1 MKKKGMMSFASGN
14 LMWGG
19 VAFVLMAIFIVTGS
33 PKNLIVFMTPYSGN
47 QVVFS
52 RILAMMGCLA
62 SMLGYAIRK

>member
-1 MKKKGMMSFASGN
+1 MKKNSLMSFASGN

-19 VAFVLMAIFIVTGS
+19 VAFVLTSIFIATGS

>member
-19 VAFVLMAIFIVTGS
+19 VALVLTAIFIATGN

-52 RILAMMGCLA
+52 KILAMMGCLA
-62 SMLGYAIRK
+62 SMLGYVIRK

>member
-19 VAFVLMAIFIVTGS
+19 VALVLTAIFIATGS

>member
-1 MKKKGMMSFASGN
+1 MKNNDMMSFASGN

-19 VAFVLMAIFIVTGS
+19 VALVLTAIFIATGS
-33 PKNLIVFMTPYSGN
+33 PKNLIVFMTSYSGN